1 MRRDET
7 GAEVNPEEEG
17 SFNPGYYPDSP
28 RADVDRP
35 DPSRVMTSSGEA
47 VSGGVAVGSAA
58 DRKQPDLWARQHGTN
73 TNMGPGTI
81 QVETEE
87 GEADS
92 VTSGQAA

>member
-7 GAEVNPEEEG
+7 GTEVNPEEEG
-17 SFNPGYYPDSP
+17 SYNPGYYPEPP
-28 RADVDRP
+28 REDA
-35 DPSRVMTSSGEA
+35 SRVMTSSGEA
-47 VSGGVAVGSAA
+47 VTGGVAVGSAA

-87 GEADS
+87 GEAES
-92 VTSGQAA
+92 VTSGRAA

>member
-7 GAEVNPEEEG
+7 GTEVNPEQEG
-17 SFNPGYYPDSP
+17 SFNPGYYPEPPSED
-28 RADVDRP
+28 A
-35 DPSRVMTSSGEA
+35 SRVMTSSGEA
-47 VSGGVAVGSAA
+47 VTGGVAVGSAA

-73 TNMGPGTI
+73 TNLGPGTI

-87 GEADS
+87 GEAES